1 MTQPLLEVKDLT
13 AGYGESQV
21 LDGVS
26 FSMGVEAVGII
37 GRNGMGK
44 TTLCDTL
51 MGLIRP
57 SGGQI
62 LLNGEHLEGR
72 APEKIAR
79 SGIAYV
85 P

>member
-1 MTQPLLEVKDLT
+1 M
-13 AGYGESQV
+13 
-21 LDGVS
+21 LDGIS

-57 SGGQI
+57 TGGEV
-62 LLNGEHLEGR
+62 LLNGR
-72 APEKIAR
+72 ARRAALLPRRSPERDLLRPA
-79 SGIAYV
+79 GPQAV
-85 P
+85 PRP